1 MKQLFEFKHVHGD
14 DKATEVS
21 MSRLS
26 DENNDLEHPD
36 HTVRLSSLDKNG
48 TYRAPNL
55 DEVEDVD
62 GDDDRDEDDASYYEL
77 AAKLVT
83 ALVTLSSVG
92 QQKRFERVLIMF
104 KPGSETDIDILHF
117 KPGNTDI
124 SAPDYVVTATNPD
137 RFRNYR
143 TIKNPIDAD
152 GDGDVDSDDSLIYR
166 KLATSF
172 ASMRDLRP

>member
-36 HTVRLSSLDKNG
+36 HTVRLSSLDNNG

>member
-26 DENNDLEHPD
+26 DEI
-36 HTVRLSSLDKNG
+36 
-48 TYRAPNL
+48 
-55 DEVEDVD
+55 
-62 GDDDRDEDDASYYEL
+62 
-77 AAKLVT
+77 
-83 ALVTLSSVG
+83 
-92 QQKRFERVLIMF
+92 ERVLIMF

-137 RFRNYR
+137 HLGSYR
-143 TIKNPIDAD
+143 KINNPLDAD
-152 GDGDVDSDDSLIYR
+152 GDGDIDNNDSLIYR
-166 KLATSF
+166 QLATSF
-172 ASMRDLRP
+172 ASMKDLRP

>member
-1 MKQLFEFKHVHGD
+1 MGE
-14 DKATEVS
+14 
-21 MSRLS
+21 
-26 DENNDLEHPD
+26 
-36 HTVRLSSLDKNG
+36 
-48 TYRAPNL
+48 
-55 DEVEDVD
+55 
-62 GDDDRDEDDASYYEL
+62 
-77 AAKLVT
+77 
-83 ALVTLSSVG
+83 
-92 QQKRFERVLIMF
+92 QKRFERLLIMF
-104 KPGSETDIDILHF
+104 KPDSETDIYILHF